1 MSSAED
7 VSFRTESYSVAV
19 GQASDVKESSFIKAF
34 STATATKAAVDRPS
48 STPGNESNDNSKDRV
63 ESEVNVETPQQITPS
78 SYRKYTEKLG
88 WLWLFLSFW
97 YVRVEH
103 SGGILFLY
111 TFFIFFFALFQ
122 TSRDWIFLFITSS
135 FSCVLFSTM
144 LRRFK
149 ASILRAGDVS
159 CMQTVRTRQR
169 NALSPPLSGFVA
181 QIE

>member
-34 STATATKAAVDRPS
+34 STATVTKAAEDRPS
-48 STPGNESNDNSKDRV
+48 STPGNDNSKDRV

-97 YVRVEH
+97 PLFYVLAM
-103 SGGILFLY
+103 S
-111 TFFIFFFALFQ
+111 AA
-122 TSRDWIFLFITSS
+122 
-135 FSCVLFSTM
+135 C
-144 LRRFK
+144 K
-149 ASILRAGDVS
+149 
-159 CMQTVRTRQR
+159 
-169 NALSPPLSGFVA
+169 
-181 QIE
+181 

>member
-34 STATATKAAVDRPS
+34 STATATKAAAAVDRPS
-48 STPGNESNDNSKDRV
+48 STPGNDNSKDSRV
-63 ESEVNVETPQQITPS
+63 EPEVNVETPQQITPS

-103 SGGILFLY
+103 SGAYFFLCILF
-111 TFFIFFFALFQ
+111 
-122 TSRDWIFLFITSS
+122 SS
-135 FSCVLFSTM
+135 FFL
-144 LRRFK
+144 
-149 ASILRAGDVS
+149 
-159 CMQTVRTRQR
+159 
-169 NALSPPLSGFVA
+169 P
-181 QIE
+181 